1 MFWHYESELSGQ
13 LLAAVNHAL
22 HRIPATHKEAQ

>member
-1 MFWHYESELSGQ
+1 

-22 HRIPATHKEAQ
+22 DGHPDPAALLAGAVLPG